1 MPVHFIS
8 QNIRE
13 REIIV
18 MRRLWEYYSNIA
30 NKAGNETDKN
40 GKAKPAA
47 YSIAWF
53 YNGYKLNQL
62 EEKLNGLT
70 QSFLGNE
77 VAYTN
82 LHCITDEQAEEAV
95 QELGAH
101 CTGTPNASQLRAIAH
116 AMENNITIIQGP
128 PGTGKTATIQNLLRC
143 LMKRDNKPTVA
154 VVSSN
159 SEAINNIL
167 DLVKE
172 DELLRGLYA
181 NLGRKKNRKAFA
193 EAHRNESKLK
203 DILEKCSDENE
214 YKFPSELLEHYPIV
228 FSTIHSL
235 RKCIETDE
243 TFQGVFDYV
252 IVDECSQVGSV
263 LGILAM
269 ESAKHLVLLGDD
281 EQLAPIHHESGR
293 NFPIHINQEYY
304 RDSDDNSFM
313 RACRLHFGEKA
324 ANIFLNEHY
333 RCHPAIIGFCNEY
346 VYDGKLNVRS
356 KEDEKM
362 PIRIRWYEGDYWEQ
376 IPILKETDDITESDY
391 IKEYNSN
398 QKQIKVF
405 MEDEYPYILQK
416 MKENKDFSVCVLS
429 PYRYPLEKLEEAI
442 VAYNQSLQEHVANP
456 KLEENEDP
464 VEKIPQLTIHKA
476 QGRGYDLVYILT
488 VVDCGNNVWPQR
500 KSLLNVAVSR
510 AKKELCVIT
519 SATWMPGYMQKQ
531 LLGYSIPNTYKENER
546 YVKKLIDYVIKET
559 EKRDAE
565 GYGMQRSSV
574 HSVFDKVLYYR
585 QKKNVSGIDEPQKEM
600 ISSAPEKC
608 LLNALLKCDEV
619 RENYDIYCEVPLE
632 SIEGITPRDKEQKEY
647 IANGARF
654 DIVIAKEQQVHLI
667 IEVDGEYHRQD
678 RETQERDRIKD
689 EMVLSLGEDFAK
701 ERYIRLATDG
711 TTCNE
716 IDTILNMLYIQE
728 DKELPKLS
736 NTKNNW
742 RYSGMHEQLVELL
755 DDFMRSAADTLNE
768 EINEEDNV
776 ISDELHSVMTNA
788 LNFANGHNPEAEY
801 RNRLLNAYYMYRF
814 GYAYAFEYAAIYE
827 MLLKD
832 YRALEQQE
840 NPILGVC
847 SLGCGSAID
856 AWSLAY
862 AKEKLAEEG
871 NELARRLSLRYYG
884 VDAIEWPMMIG
895 REQNTVLNEI
905 YPSRNPHYPGIGSNN
920 PGDIVDFFREEK
932 YYSLYNILFFPKILN
947 ELEDDT
953 VENMLNEIDE
963 AVSRGGFAVR
973 DEIYLCISHSKT
985 HLQRG
990 LSVVSRIIERIN
1002 RNDDFVV
1009 RGDIPEIWNEG
1020 RTEGHKIQLAETSR
1034 NTQNCPEER
1043 KCYEFVKND
1052 EYAYVDSVDE
1062 YFERINEFE
1071 RIFQNLKNAYKR
1083 RFEQENPN
1091 VEHRPED
1098 FKRWLDNNGFNR
1110 YPVTRVSQICFQI
1123 IKLTRR
1129 GEGEEA

>member
-13 REIIV
+13 REIIA
-18 MRRLWEYYSNIA
+18 MRILWEYYSNVA

-40 GKAKPAA
+40 GKTKPAA

-193 EAHRNESKLK
+193 EAHSNESKLK
-203 DILEKCSDENE
+203 DILEKCNDESE

-263 LGILAM
+263 LGILAI

-293 NFPIHINQEYY
+293 NFPIHTNQEYY

-456 KLEENEDP
+456 KVEENEDP

-519 SATWMPGYMQKQ
+519 SATWMPDYMQKQ

-585 QKKNVSGIDEPQKEM
+585 QKKATRGTEESEKET

-632 SIEGITPRDKEQKEY
+632 DIEGITPRDKEQKEY

-654 DIVIAKEQQVHLI
+654 DIVIAKEEQVHLI

-736 NTKNNW
+736 NIKNSG
-742 RYSGMHEQLVELL
+742 RYLGMREQLVEWLKAL
-755 DDFMRSAADTLNE
+755 MRRAADIINSHIDEETGNPSNE
-768 EINEEDNV
+768 LYEMIGAATNFIRGNNPAEHYENELCDA
-776 ISDELHSVMTNA
+776 IYFLR
-788 LNFANGHNPEAEY
+788 Y
-801 RNRLLNAYYMYRF
+801 
-814 GYAYAFEYAAIYE
+814 GYAYAFEYAMMYE
-827 MLLKD
+827 ILIKS
-832 YRALEQQE
+832 YRALEQE
-840 NPILGVC
+840 EHPILGVC

-871 NELARRLSLRYYG
+871 NELASRLSLRYYG
-884 VDAIEWPMMIG
+884 LDLRQWAMNINCVENNNVL
-895 REQNTVLNEI
+895 QTVYSDKAPNI
-905 YPSRNPHYPGIGSNN
+905 PGQPNN
-920 PGDIVDFFREEK
+920 PPRDIVQFFREREW
-932 YYSLYNILFFPKILN
+932 YGSYNAILFPKILN
-947 ELEDDT
+947 ELPEE
-953 VENMLNEIDE
+953 VVQNMLREIRLAVE
-963 AVSRGGFAVR
+963 AEEFRRR
-973 DEIYLCISHSKT
+973 DEMYICISHSKSDVADEDSYSIEIAN
-985 HLQRG
+985 Q
-990 LSVVSRIIERIN
+990 IIEAIN
-1002 RNDDFVV
+1002 HNNEYVV
-1009 RGDIPEIWNEG
+1009 ESNIPAIWNEG
-1020 RTEGHKIQLAETSR
+1020 RLEKHHVRVVERENEQ
-1034 NTQNCPEER
+1034 EEQDNR
-1043 KCYEFVKND
+1043 QCYEFKPYGTWLPNGD
-1052 EYAYVDSVDE
+1052 SRYAKISEIEGD
-1062 YFERINEFE
+1062 FETIREFE
-1071 RIFQNLKNAYKR
+1071 ELTEHLLQMENIHFR
-1083 RFEQENPN
+1083 RPI
-1091 VEHRPED
+1091 
-1098 FKRWLDNNGFNR
+1098 K
-1110 YPVTRVSQICFQI
+1110 YPANIVFQI
-1123 IKLTRR
+1123 IKLTRIR
-1129 GEGEEA
+1129 NEGEEA